1 MDTIIFGICSIICF
15 SALFLHELKG
25 TPLMMSPLKSSG
37 LDGNVKAL
45 LSFSWH
51 VGSILTLGIGALFA
65 CSVLIPG
72 NELMAIIGTVML
84 ISMALLSLGLAFKD
98 ANLRKTPAPFLWPFV
113 SILALMGHAF

>member
-25 TPLMMSPLKSSG
+25 TPLMMPPLKSSG

-45 LSFSWH
+45 LTFSWH
-51 VGSILTLGIGALFA
+51 VGSILTVGIGALFA

-84 ISMALLSLGLAFKD
+84 ICQALLALGLAFKD
-98 ANLRKTPAPFLWPFV
+98 VNLRKTPAPFLWPFV
-113 SILALMGHAF
+113 SMLALTGHVF